1 VNQMSLDSKKG
12 LRQDVPT
19 RWNSTYLMLET
30 AIHYR
35 RAFSYL
41 EMVDSNYKHCP
52 TALEWEKVTNISSY
66 WLAFTKLRL
75 IFLIPSIP
83 QPTYTFMRFP

>member
-1 VNQMSLDSKKG
+1 VKYVRGSQLRKQNFLQAVNQMSLDSKKG

-19 RWNSTYLMLET
+19 RLNSTYLMLET

-41 EMVDSNYKHCP
+41 EMIDSNYKHCP
-52 TALEWEKVTNISSY
+52 TALEWEKATNICIQTNVWNLS
-66 WLAFTKLRL
+66 
-75 IFLIPSIP
+75 
-83 QPTYTFMRFP
+83 